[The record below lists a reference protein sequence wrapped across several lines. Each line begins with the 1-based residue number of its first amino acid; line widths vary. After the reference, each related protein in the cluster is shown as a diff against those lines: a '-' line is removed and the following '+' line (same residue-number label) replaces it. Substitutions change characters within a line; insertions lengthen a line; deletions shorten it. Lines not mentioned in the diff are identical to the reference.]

1 MSAPALLILSAAFH
15 ALWNATLK
23 RSANKLGIALAF
35 MLVATIFNALFAAVT
50 ATLPPLSALLIS
62 ATLAAGVFEGV
73 YFYLLNTAYAKQS
86 LGVAYTIMRGGAMV
100 LVWTISTVSLG
111 ESIGS
116 REILAVLTILGGIA
130 CIQRTFQPSEFFSSG
145 AYAAYACAACIAGY
159 HICYGL
165 AVRTGAAPSIV
176 FSAAMSVG
184 VVTYIACSRGT
195 SLRQLYASFTGERR
209 LVLLGG
215 ASCGLSFL
223 LFLTALTIVEPGRAI
238 SLRNTSVVF
247 GAALSLLMGERL
259 KRIQTF
265 GVVLVSAGVLGLL

>member
-1 MSAPALLILSAAFH
+1 
-15 ALWNATLK
+15 
-23 RSANKLGIALAF
+23 
-35 MLVATIFNALFAAVT
+35 
-50 ATLPPLSALLIS
+50 
-62 ATLAAGVFEGV
+62 
-73 YFYLLNTAYAKQS
+73 
-86 LGVAYTIMRGGAMV
+86 
-100 LVWTISTVSLG
+100 
-111 ESIGS
+111 
-116 REILAVLTILGGIA
+116 
-130 CIQRTFQPSEFFSSG
+130 
-145 AYAAYACAACIAGY
+145 
-159 HICYGL
+159 
-165 AVRTGAAPSIV
+165 
-176 FSAAMSVG
+176 MSVG